1 MDEAGHS
8 NPSSMSHSR
17 SITHR
22 HSPRRSDGVTL
33 LAIGLAAM
41 LTLGLGYQTQQ
52 LSLAVALAS
61 VALLL
66 AGAVFGL
73 AGGSTLSRYLLTL
86 CAFGVATSHIYL
98 SGARAESYV
107 GVILLGCLLPQYR
120 DWKLVVSAGV
130 AALAFHLLWSVHQPG
145 HAQTAAAV
153 GILTLQYGYMAYTAR
168 RDAIHERERFE
179 LAFLIHA
186 MGADGP
192 IRLNLD
198 VLRAD
203 STVGKRLKHVQARMA
218 DAIRQVQDAIDGV
231 QRASGVLSQGSAE
244 LSDRTHS
251 TASGLRD
258 AAMCLEQI
266 NVIVQTSAQAST
278 EARTMAAR
286 ATELADHGGE
296 QVKKLVE
303 TMQDIAQSS
312 GRITDI
318 ISVIDGI
325 AFQTNILALNA
336 AVEAARAGE
345 QGRGFAVV
353 AAEVRSLALRSSAA
367 AQEIK
372 SLITNSMQTVESGVK
387 QVTTTGETMGEI
399 VDAVRG
405 VGSVFERLSA
415 DSHEHAG
422 GIEVVTQSVKELDAV
437 TQQNTAVAEASSNIA
452 VELMEHA
459 KKMSDV
465 LSAFKLGGASAKADP
480 TSFAVATSAKPAR
493 APSAETRAQVTSPK
507 PAEAEGVEFF

>member
-1 MDEAGHS
+1 
-8 NPSSMSHSR
+8 MSQSR
-17 SITHR
+17 SMNNR
-22 HSPRRSDGVTL
+22 HTSRKSDSVTL
-33 LAIGLAAM
+33 LAAALAAL

-52 LSLAVALAS
+52 MP
-61 VALLL
+61 
-66 AGAVFGL
+66 L
-73 AGGSTLSRYLLTL
+73 AGGMAGVFMLMATGAFLALGGSSWSRYVLTFA
-86 CAFGVATSHIYL
+86 AFGVACSHIYL
-98 SGARAESYV
+98 SGAQAESYV

-120 DWKLVVSAGV
+120 DWKLVVATGL
-130 AALAFHLLWSVHQPG
+130 AALAFHFLWSVNQPG
-145 HAQTAAAV
+145 HAATSAAV
-153 GILTLQYGYMAYTAR
+153 CILTLQYGYMAYTAR
-168 RDAIHERERFE
+168 REALNERERFE

-203 STVGKRLKHVQARMA
+203 SKVGQRLKHVQARMG
-218 DAIRQVQDAIDGV
+218 DAIRQVQHAMEGV

-244 LSDRTHS
+244 LSDRTYS

-286 ATELADHGGE
+286 ATDLANDGGE
-296 QVKKLVE
+296 QVRQLVA

-312 GRITDI
+312 GKITDI

-353 AAEVRSLALRSSAA
+353 AAEVRSLALRSSEAA
-367 AQEIK
+367 KEIK

-387 QVTTTGETMGEI
+387 QVNMTGSTMEEI
-399 VDAVRG
+399 VEAVRR

-437 TQQNTAVAEASSNIA
+437 TQQNIAVAQASGNIA
-452 VELMEHA
+452 VALMEHA
-459 KKMSDV
+459 SKMADV
-465 LSAFKLGGASAKADP
+465 LSAFKLGGMPAQPDEPDASKAMRQP
-480 TSFAVATSAKPAR
+480 AVITGLRPAASTSAEQIDARPAVK
-493 APSAETRAQVTSPK
+493 APK